1 MKTDTDQVLTLQLF
15 PLRFRATLTKAVR
28 IPRKMMTR
36 VLRVTTLPPVACL
49 LVEMSVKFVT
59 VERR

>member
-1 MKTDTDQVLTLQLF
+1 MRTDTDQVLTPQLF
-15 PLRFRATLTKAVR
+15 PLLFRAALTKAVK

-36 VLRVTTLPPVACL
+36 ALRVTTLPPVASL
-49 LVEMSVKFVT
+49 LVEMSAKFVI